1 MALIGALVAVV
12 LASGLSPRFVLRWR
26 TSPEEGPNLDQVA
39 RLMLVAVSSGMP
51 LATALRAASDATSGP
66 IARQMDAVAR
76 RAFLVGTGRALIDA
90 PPELQPLAAML
101 ARAQVSGASVAG
113 ALEAFLEAR
122 RRAAVFQA
130 VAQARRL
137 GIALIIPLT
146 LLLLPGFG
154 LVLFGP
160 YVAEHLG
167 GFLTVR

>member
-1 MALIGALVAVV
+1 MALIGALVAAV
-12 LASGLSPRFVLRWR
+12 LVSGLSPRFVLRWR
-26 TSPEEGPNLDQVA
+26 GLQQEAWSLDQVA

-51 LATALRAASDATSGP
+51 LATALRATSNAMSGP
-66 IARQMDAVAR
+66 VARQMDAVAR
-76 RAFLVGTGRALIDA
+76 RALLVGTGRALIDA

-122 RRAAVFQA
+122 RRAAVFEA
-130 VAQARRL
+130 VARARRL
-137 GIALIIPLT
+137 GIALVIPLT

-167 GFLTVR
+167 GFLSIR